1 MTRYQHLANLL
12 AERIEQG
19 LYRSGERLP
28 SVRTLSQEHGVSIST
43 IQQAYQ
49 ILENLQLITP
59 QPRSGYFVSK
69 RKAQP
74 PVPAMTRPVQRPVD
88 VTQWDE
94 VMMLLDARADK
105 EMISFGGGSP
115 DINQP
120 SLKPLWR
127 EMSRIAQHNPGEML
141 SYDVLDG
148 RLELRE
154 QIARLM
160 LDGGS
165 TVAAN
170 EIVIT
175 NGCHGALSIALL
187 SVCKPGDIVAVES
200 PSFHGTMQMLRGFN
214 IKAIE
219 IPTDPETGISIEAL
233 ELALEQWP
241 IKAVILVPNCN
252 NPLGFIMPEA
262 RKKQVLALA
271 QRHDIVIV
279 EDDIYGE
286 LAAEYPRPRTIHS
299 MDIDGRVL
307 LCSSFTKTVAPGLR
321 VGWIVPGRYY
331 DRVMHMKYAAG
342 GFNVPGTQ
350 MAVAAFIRDGH
361 YHRHVRRMRQI
372 YQQNMETYTCWVR
385 QYFPAEI
392 CVTRPQGSFL
402 LWVELPETVDMV
414 CVSKQ
419 LCRLKIQAAAGS
431 LFSASGKYR
440 NCLRINVALPPT
452 DKNRE
457 ALKKMGEA
465 IAKEAKKEQI
475 SIVLGCGINI
485 KRSPLCG
492 RNFEYFSEDPY
503 LTGKLATGYIEGVQ
517 SLGIGTSLKHYAVNS
532 QETRRMTS
540 NSQIDERTLREIY
553 LSAFE
558 EVVKKAKPTS
568 VMASYNRING
578 EFGARNKYLL
588 TDVLRK
594 EWKYQ
599 GGVVSDWGA
608 ANDIVSCMKNGLTLE
623 MPDPKGFHT
632 DVLLL
637 RIRRLRFC
645 LV

>member
-127 EMSRIAQHNPGEML
+127 EMSRLAQHNPSEML

-200 PSFHGTMQMLRGFN
+200 PSFHGTMQMLRGFD

-262 RKKQVLALA
+262 RKKQVLTLA

-299 MDIDGRVL
+299 MDIDGRVI

-402 LWVELPETVDMV
+402 LWIELPEKVDMV

-457 ALKKMGEA
+457 ALRKMGEA
-465 IAKEAKKEQI
+465 IVIAME
-475 SIVLGCGINI
+475 
-485 KRSPLCG
+485 
-492 RNFEYFSEDPY
+492 
-503 LTGKLATGYIEGVQ
+503 EG
-517 SLGIGTSLKHYAVNS
+517 
-532 QETRRMTS
+532 
-540 NSQIDERTLREIY
+540 
-553 LSAFE
+553 
-558 EVVKKAKPTS
+558 
-568 VMASYNRING
+568 
-578 EFGARNKYLL
+578 
-588 TDVLRK
+588 
-594 EWKYQ
+594 
-599 GGVVSDWGA
+599 
-608 ANDIVSCMKNGLTLE
+608 
-623 MPDPKGFHT
+623 
-632 DVLLL
+632 
-637 RIRRLRFC
+637 
-645 LV
+645 